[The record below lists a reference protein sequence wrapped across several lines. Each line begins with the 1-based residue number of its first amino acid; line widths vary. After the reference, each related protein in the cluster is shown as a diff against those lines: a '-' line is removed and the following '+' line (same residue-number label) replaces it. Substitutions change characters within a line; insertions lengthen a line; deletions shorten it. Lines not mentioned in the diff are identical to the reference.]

1 MSGRFQTRLIL
12 LASLAT
18 LPAVLTA
25 IVLLW
30 LVDFPTQVRIA
41 IAIFV
46 VASTALLVSFLRDRI
61 LYTLRTMANLVGA
74 IREHDYSLRARHE
87 DETDPLG
94 ELAIEINQLGAELR
108 RERRQNFEALA
119 LVRTIVAQLDF
130 AIFAFGPDERLRMV
144 NPAGERLLDAP
155 AARLL
160 GRTVDQLGLR
170 AAFDESRAEG
180 KWSVRK
186 TSFIENGRTHHLL
199 TVSDVKRALR
209 DEELLAW
216 QRLVRV
222 IGHELNNSLAPIRA
236 VADGLRRILA
246 RETLPPDWR
255 TDAQDGLEI
264 IGSRVDALTRFT
276 QSYARL
282 ARLPQPVLAPV
293 DLEPIVRR
301 VASLPFATNVTVKP
315 GSEVILM
322 ADADQIEQV
331 LVNLVQNAVDAS
343 AETGG
348 TVTVTWEV
356 RARDV
361 ELRIVDEGPGLS
373 GTLNLFV
380 PFFTTKPGGTGI
392 GLVLSRQ
399 IAEAHGGNFSLE
411 SRRDASGCEAVLVL
425 PLRSGVRR
433 P

>member
-1 MSGRFQTRLIL
+1 MSLRFQTRLVL
-12 LASLAT
+12 LASLAA

-25 IVLLW
+25 VVLLW
-30 LVDFPTQVRIA
+30 VVEFPTQVRIA

-46 VASTALLVSFLRDRI
+46 VASTTLLVSFLRDRI

-87 DETDPLG
+87 DESDPLG

-108 RERRQNFEALA
+108 RERRQNFEALG

-130 AIFAFGPDERLRMV
+130 AIFTFGPDERLRMV
-144 NPAGERLLDAP
+144 NPAGERLLDTP
-155 AARLL
+155 AAALL
-160 GRTVDQLGLR
+160 TRTIDELGLR
-170 AAFDESRAEG
+170 DAFNESRGEG
-180 KWSVRK
+180 RWSARK

-199 TVSDVKRALR
+199 TVSDLRRALR

-236 VADGLRRILA
+236 VADGLRRILG
-246 RETLPPDWR
+246 RDTLPPDWR
-255 TDAQDGLEI
+255 ADARDGLEI

-301 VASLPFATNVTVKP
+301 VASFPFATKVTVKP

-348 TVTVTWEV
+348 TVTVTWEI
-356 RARDV
+356 RTRDV
-361 ELRIVDEGPGLS
+361 EVRVVDEGPGLS

-399 IAEAHGGNFSLE
+399 IAEAHGGNFSLS
-411 SRRDASGCEAVLVL
+411 SRQDGSGCEAVLVL
-425 PLRSGVRR
+425 PLRTGVRN
-433 P
+433 